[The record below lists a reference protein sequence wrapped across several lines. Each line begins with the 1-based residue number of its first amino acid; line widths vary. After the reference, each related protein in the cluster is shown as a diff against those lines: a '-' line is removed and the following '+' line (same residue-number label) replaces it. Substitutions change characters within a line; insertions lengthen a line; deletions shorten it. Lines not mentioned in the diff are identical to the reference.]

1 MFKELWQVCGQS
13 CDDEERGLG
22 GREPL
27 DYAGVLTTSSRLCMP
42 SGSNTNCA
50 WESGGGRCKREE
62 AAAPIQGRGPQGAG
76 SGRVPGRL
84 LCTTWPVHFLGRC
97 RVHGRVF
104 YRCSSNGNYWY
115 NALTRGLFY
124 NHKPG
129 KQKMIPRRTPAIQS
143 PSETFP
149 PR

>member
-84 LCTTWPVHFLGRC
+84 LCTP
-97 RVHGRVF
+97 
-104 YRCSSNGNYWY
+104 
-115 NALTRGLFY
+115 GLFTFLDGVGY
-124 NHKPG
+124 MDVCFTDAL
-129 KQKMIPRRTPAIQS
+129 QMAITGIMPLYEGCFIIINQ
-143 PSETFP
+143 ENKK
-149 PR
+149 